1 VPRVERKC
9 TCPLV
14 SGNGFVR
21 DGTLLDIM
29 ATDKGMTRF
38 EDSALFL
45 WPIKTGAVSDLD
57 FLKLSLNDSDGLLAS
72 VVSLG

>member
-9 TCPLV
+9 TCV

-21 DGTLLDIM
+21 DGVLLEIM
-29 ATDKGMTRF
+29 ATDKGMTLF
-38 EDSALFL
+38 EDSILFRFHFDNE
-45 WPIKTGAVSDLD
+45 VSDLD